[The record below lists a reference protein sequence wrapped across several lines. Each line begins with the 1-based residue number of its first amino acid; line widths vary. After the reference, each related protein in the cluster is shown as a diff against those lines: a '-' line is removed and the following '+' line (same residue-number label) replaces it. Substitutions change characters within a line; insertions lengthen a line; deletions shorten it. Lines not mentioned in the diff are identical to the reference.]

1 MGSMWTRNPEE
12 QMLASRRAQVLAGD
26 SSEGTNVVQ
35 GNLGAAA
42 QGGFGFCLLRALM
55 ISGRA
60 VFVL

>member
-1 MGSMWTRNPEE
+1 M
-12 QMLASRRAQVLAGD
+12 
-26 SSEGTNVVQ
+26 VQ